1 MLSIG
6 RYLHVKWALNIKIDD
21 LHVKW
26 ALNIKID
33 DKAVFSW
40 PNGCFYE
47 KCDIVVGFS

>member
-1 MLSIG
+1 LN
-6 RYLHVKWALNIKIDD
+6 LHVKWALNIKIDD

-47 KCDIVVGFS
+47 NGD